1 MPLRMILSLGDRT
14 ENVNMHG
21 SMAGACV
28 KRGRQEA
35 KGTKEA
41 TEDL

>member
-1 MPLRMILSLGDRT
+1 MPLRMILSLGDRI
-14 ENVNMHG
+14 ENVYMHD

-35 KGTKEA
+35 KGPKEA
-41 TEDL
+41 TEVL